1 MEGHGKRLKA
11 MGNACCHEHDDHQ
24 LLVVP
29 DQGLSLPRSSRPTSC
44 GCPCSV
50 KYGRET
56 ELQNEDE
63 PIAEY
68 HHVASDELDHLLR
81 ELFRLHDLNGNGF
94 LELEELVQLNTKVA
108 MLHYGKDTDL
118 DAVRLRYRS
127 LFLERLDPQGRPVP
141 FATFRT
147 YVCEMLN
154 SLDRDP
160 LAQEM
165 MVEQF
170 AAEARSARAVFH
182 CDGFSS
188 PSDRV
193 FLPSLSSHSSCGAA
207 AESNRGLAGL
217 SEMNTPS
224 LFPSGIPCSRWQNAN
239 LGGA

>member
-1 MEGHGKRLKA
+1 
-11 MGNACCHEHDDHQ
+11 MGNACCHDHDDIQH
-24 LLVVP
+24 LVVDRGMP
-29 DQGLSLPRSSRPTSC
+29 LSSRPC
-44 GCPCSV
+44 GACPCSV

-56 ELQNEDE
+56 DMQHEEELS
-63 PIAEY
+63 AEY

-118 DAVRLRYRS
+118 EAVRSRYRA

-141 FATFRT
+141 YSTFQR

-154 SLDRDP
+154 SMDRDP

-188 PSDRV
+188 PSDRD

-207 AESNRGLAGL
+207 ESEGGLAGL
-217 SEMNTPS
+217 AVLETPRLLS
-224 LFPSGIPCSRWQNAN
+224 SRVPCSRWQNAH